1 MVKRP
6 MTDAQRR
13 ARNAEHQA
21 AYRRRHLQAPDTVDS
36 ERINQVVGIGTKRA
50 LERLARH
57 YAVSQRAALEKALGE
72 ADRAVTD
79 GMSHKQYLHYVRDKD

>member
-21 AYRRRHLQAPDTVDS
+21 AYRRRHLQEPDTVDS
-36 ERINQVVGIGTKRA
+36 ERINQVVGVGTKRA

-57 YAVSQRAALEKALGE
+57 YAVSQRAALEKVLGE
-72 ADRAVTD
+72 ADKAVSRRMD
-79 GMSHKQYLHYVRDKD
+79 DADFKHYVRDGK